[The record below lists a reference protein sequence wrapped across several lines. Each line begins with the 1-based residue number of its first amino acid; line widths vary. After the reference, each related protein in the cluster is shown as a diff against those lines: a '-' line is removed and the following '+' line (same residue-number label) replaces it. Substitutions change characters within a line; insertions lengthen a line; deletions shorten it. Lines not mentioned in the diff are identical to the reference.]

1 MSSNIKQKPVWRQ
14 WLESIITAFILALI
28 IRSFIIEP
36 FKIPSGSMEP
46 TLKVGD
52 KILVNKFIYGAR
64 IPFTNIFF
72 PKIRE
77 PQTGDIMVFIYPVNP
92 KKDFIKRVIAKGGD
106 TVEIRNGNIYI
117 NGKLCNYPVI
127 RDIYYYNVGPYG
139 KDKIIVPEGH
149 FYVLGD
155 NSGNS
160 KDSRFWGFVP
170 EENRIGKAFLIW
182 WPPHRIRLLK

>member
-1 MSSNIKQKPVWRQ
+1 MSGNIKQKPIWRQ
-14 WLESIITAFILALI
+14 WLESIITAFVLALI

-77 PQTGDIMVFIYPVNP
+77 PQTGDIMVFIYPVDP
-92 KKDFIKRVIAKGGD
+92 KK
-106 TVEIRNGNIYI
+106 
-117 NGKLCNYPVI
+117 
-127 RDIYYYNVGPYG
+127 
-139 KDKIIVPEGH
+139 
-149 FYVLGD
+149 
-155 NSGNS
+155 
-160 KDSRFWGFVP
+160 
-170 EENRIGKAFLIW
+170 
-182 WPPHRIRLLK
+182 

>member
-1 MSSNIKQKPVWRQ
+1 MSDNIKQKPIWRQ
-14 WLESIITAFILALI
+14 WIETIVIAVTLALI
-28 IRSFIIEP
+28 IRSFVIEP

-77 PQTGDIMVFIYPVNP
+77 PQTGDIMVFIYPVNH

-117 NGKLCNYPVI
+117 NGKLCNHPII
-127 RDIYYYNVGPYG
+127 RDIHYYNVGPYG
-139 KDKIIVPEGH
+139 KDKIIVPEGY

-182 WPPHRIRLLK
+182 WPPHRVRLLK